1 MLRPLVIGLVAVLCV
16 TGLMLLLSVT
26 AGGFVFALGCFTAAL
41 ALWLLHQGVTA
52 LELNASLLASTL
64 QGRKGLGREH
74 PENAEQSAAESREG
88 GRSTQPVAGD

>member
-1 MLRPLVIGLVAVLCV
+1 MLRPLVVGLVAVLCV
-16 TGLMLLLSVT
+16 TGVLLLLSVT

-74 PENAEQSAAESREG
+74 PETAAESREE
-88 GRSTQPVAGD
+88 GRPAQPVAGD

>member
-1 MLRPLVIGLVAVLCV
+1 MLRPLVIGLVTILCV
-16 TGLMLLLSVT
+16 TGVLMLLSVT

-74 PENAEQSAAESREG
+74 SEDAGQSTAESREE
-88 GRSTQPVAGD
+88 GRPAQPVAGD

>member
-1 MLRPLVIGLVAVLCV
+1 MLRPLVIGLVTILCV
-16 TGLMLLLSVT
+16 TGVLMLLSVT

-74 PENAEQSAAESREG
+74 PENAAESREE

>member
-1 MLRPLVIGLVAVLCV
+1 MLRPLVVGLVAVLCV
-16 TGLMLLLSVT
+16 TGVMLLLSVT

-64 QGRKGLGREH
+64 QQRKGLGREH
-74 PENAEQSAAESREG
+74 PANAVESREE
-88 GRSTQPVAGD
+88 GRPTQPVAGD

>member
-64 QGRKGLGREH
+64 QGRRGLGWDH
-74 PENAEQSAAESREG
+74 PENAVESREER
-88 GRSTQPVAGD
+88 RSTQPVASD

>member
-1 MLRPLVIGLVAVLCV
+1 MLRPLVVGLVAVLCA
-16 TGLMLLLSVT
+16 TGVLMLLSVT

-64 QGRKGLGREH
+64 QGRKGLVREH
-74 PENAEQSAAESREG
+74 PEDAAESREE
-88 GRSTQPVAGD
+88 GRPTQPVAGD

>member
-1 MLRPLVIGLVAVLCV
+1 MLRPLVIGLVAVLGV
-16 TGLMLLLSVT
+16 TGVMLLLSVT

-64 QGRKGLGREH
+64 QQRRGLGREH
-74 PENAEQSAAESREG
+74 PENAVESREES
-88 GRSTQPVAGD
+88 RSTQPVAGD

>member
-16 TGLMLLLSVT
+16 TGLVLLLSVT

-74 PENAEQSAAESREG
+74 PENAGESREE
-88 GRSTQPVAGD
+88 GRPARPVAGD